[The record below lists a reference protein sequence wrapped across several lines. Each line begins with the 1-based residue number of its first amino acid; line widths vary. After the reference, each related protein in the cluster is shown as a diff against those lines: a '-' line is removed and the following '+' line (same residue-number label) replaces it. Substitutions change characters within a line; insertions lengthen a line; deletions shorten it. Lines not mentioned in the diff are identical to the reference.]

1 MRSTRSTGHLC
12 KLFFLLRLAARCQVR
27 VAKPEKTSVEKYC
40 SVEFTVCIDQTKST
54 FKLYCTKVPFSHLSV
69 SLAQFFFVFQYLV
82 NLAPPLFLDSH
93 DRREISRENPL
104 AAKKQGGRNP
114 PPLSRNRITF
124 SRNPGRKQE
133 NGFLF
138 IQTFST
144 LVYRQ
149 KKPGLGETTHL
160 FPCGARIHVFFFEI
174 PSK

>member
-1 MRSTRSTGHLC
+1 MHSTRSTGHLC
-12 KLFFLLRLAARCQVR
+12 KLFFLLRLAATDVSGESREAGENPGRKLLQCGIYRLHRPKQ
-27 VAKPEKTSVEKYC
+27 
-40 SVEFTVCIDQTKST
+40 KSLL
-54 FKLYCTKVPFSHLSV
+54 KLYCTKIPFSHFSV
-69 SLAQFFFVFQYLV
+69 SLAQFFFVFQHLV
-82 NLAPPLFLDSH
+82 NLAPPLFLDGH
-93 DRREISRENPL
+93 DRREISREKPL
-104 AAKKQGGRNP
+104 AAGKQNGRHP

-160 FPCGARIHVFFFEI
+160 FPCDTCFLF
-174 PSK
+174 